1 MVGLRKAS
9 MSRVHLVFAIVR
21 RRWRH
26 QYSSRQQRTWRIM
39 AVRRYIWPP
48 IPAPIP
54 AQIGVEVDAMAD
66 REASVPVIK
75 RGRLDISRLHAGK
88 AIREQGYDDL
98 VTKEPAR
105 VLKSHFRLI

>member
-26 QYSSRQQRTWRIM
+26 QYSSRQQRTWRIT

-48 IPAPIP
+48 IPA
-54 AQIGVEVDAMAD
+54 QIGVEVDALVD

-75 RGRLDISRLHAGK
+75 RDRLDISRLHAGK
-88 AIREQGYDDL
+88 AIREQRYDDL